1 MGFEQGHDIVGKVK
15 TFIICGIVLLESA
28 KDQFLEVDLPPP
40 PPPRKTCVPTSLVWN
55 NLLTN

>member
-15 TFIICGIVLLESA
+15 TFIICWIVLLESA

-40 PPPRKTCVPTSLVWN
+40 PPKENMCPHKSGVEQLAD
-55 NLLTN
+55 